1 MMPGFGQAGRRM
13 IALAG
18 LAAAFAVA
26 PIATQADAPGS
37 GRMVRI
43 AELSIDPAQIDA
55 YRALLAEEV
64 GASVGK
70 EPGVLMLY
78 AMAIKGAPAE
88 IRLVEIYADKAS
100 YEAHLRS
107 PQFLKYKQG
116 TASMVRSLRLIE
128 TDPIRLCA
136 KGGYGT
142 GQGC

>member
-1 MMPGFGQAGRRM
+1 MPGFCRVGQRM

-18 LAAAFAVA
+18 LAVALTAAPAS
-26 PIATQADAPGS
+26 ADEQPS
-37 GRMVRI
+37 GLMVRI
-43 AELSIDPAQIDA
+43 AELSIDPAQIYA

-88 IRLVEIYADKAS
+88 IRLVEIYANRAAYD
-100 YEAHLRS
+100 AHLRS
-107 PQFLKYKQG
+107 PQFLKYKNG

-128 TDPIRLCA
+128 ADPIRLCA

-142 GQGC
+142 RQGC